1 MKALPYNNL
10 NIPYISLLYVYQELK
25 YNKGMKTMK
34 NNENKKIFLKYLEIK
49 NINKDLINYDNFLS
63 NDDCD
68 FKTSLSICIIIKM
81 KKIYRKMYKSIIN
94 IADEIIIVD
103 TGSTDKTLSI
113 LNSLKK
119 MYGNKIN
126 VYHYAWD
133 ENFSKARNYA
143 MKFATSEWILF
154 IDADEEW
161 NRHFE
166 KEELYGFL
174 STIALNEITKK

>member
-68 FKTSLSICIIIKM
+68 FKTMMS
-81 KKIYRKMYKSIIN
+81 
-94 IADEIIIVD
+94 
-103 TGSTDKTLSI
+103 
-113 LNSLKK
+113 
-119 MYGNKIN
+119 
-126 VYHYAWD
+126 
-133 ENFSKARNYA
+133 
-143 MKFATSEWILF
+143 
-154 IDADEEW
+154 
-161 NRHFE
+161 
-166 KEELYGFL
+166 
-174 STIALNEITKK
+174 